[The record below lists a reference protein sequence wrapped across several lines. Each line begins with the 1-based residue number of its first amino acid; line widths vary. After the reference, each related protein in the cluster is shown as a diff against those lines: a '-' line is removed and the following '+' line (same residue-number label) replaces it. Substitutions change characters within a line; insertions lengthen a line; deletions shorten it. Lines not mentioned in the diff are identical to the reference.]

1 MTETELI
8 ERLEK
13 LERSNRRLKSL
24 GMAALGLAV
33 ALGLVAATRPI
44 PNVIRAHEFEMVDNA
59 GKVRIRMAVSPLV
72 PSASAG
78 ADISLFDGTGRKG
91 EDLNVNKFG
100 GGIYLLDSR
109 GNFTATFEHSTDNM
123 TYSQGQ
129 GWQNAGSENEITLAQ
144 PADPA
149 KPGTA
154 LGIDM
159 EVNGAGEPSV
169 IMYDPQG
176 FKMALGRTSTQNSA
190 TGETQQTSAD
200 SIVMF
205 GNDKK
210 GHVIWQA
217 P

>member
-1 MTETELI
+1 MIETELLARI
-8 ERLEK
+8 EK
-13 LERSNRRLKSL
+13 LERDNRRLKKL
-24 GMAALGLAV
+24 GAAALMLIA
-33 ALGLVAATRPI
+33 ALGLVAVARPI

-59 GKVRIRMAVSPLV
+59 GRVRIRMAVSPLV
-72 PSASAG
+72 PSVSAG

-91 EDLNVNKFG
+91 EDLNVNKSG

-109 GNFTATFEHSTDNM
+109 GNFAATFEHSTGNM

-129 GWQNAGSENEITLAQ
+129 GWQNTGSENEITLAQ
-144 PADPA
+144 PADPT

-169 IMYDPQG
+169 IMYD
-176 FKMALGRTSTQNSA
+176 
-190 TGETQQTSAD
+190 
-200 SIVMF
+200 
-205 GNDKK
+205 DKK